1 MSGTKP
7 KIGLQIILVV
17 TGLLLSALPVAH
29 ALAGDV
35 YTWKDAGGRVHFGD
49 RPPAMARAEPV
60 EIRINTY
67 TGRPVVSDY
76 EASGEPASGK
86 QKDVVIYTT
95 DWCGVCKKA
104 KAYFKAHDI
113 PFQEYDVEKTRKGR
127 RDYERLK
134 GRGVPI
140 ILVGNKRMNGFRSE
154 SFEKIYN

>member
-7 KIGLQIILVV
+7 KTRLQIILVV
-17 TGLLLSALPVAH
+17 TVHLLSALPGAH
-29 ALAGDV
+29 TLAGDV
-35 YTWKDAGGRVHFGD
+35 YTWKDASGRVHFGD
-49 RPPAMARAEPV
+49 RPPATAGAEPV

-67 TGRPVVSDY
+67 TGHPIVSDHQP
-76 EASGEPASGK
+76 SGEVALGD

-95 DWCGVCKKA
+95 EWCGVCKKA

-113 PFQEYDVEKTRKGR
+113 PYREYDVENTRKGR

-140 ILVGNKRMNGFRSE
+140 ILVGNRRMNGFRSE

>member
-7 KIGLQIILVV
+7 ETRRPMLLVV
-17 TGLLLSALPVAH
+17 IVLLLSALPVAQT
-29 ALAGDV
+29 LAGDV
-35 YTWKDAGGRVHFGD
+35 YTWKDASGRVHFGD
-49 RPPAMARAEPV
+49 RPPARARAEPV

-67 TGRPVVSDY
+67 TGRPIVSDY
-76 EASGEPASGK
+76 KASGEVASRD

-95 DWCGVCKKA
+95 NWCGVCKKA
-104 KAYFKAHDI
+104 KAYFRAHDI
-113 PFQEYDVEKTRKGR
+113 AYREYDVENTRKGR